1 MAYANSL
8 LSTGERILH
17 REKQHWFVFVWG
29 ARLTILAIIIA
40 IILAWLRNSVG
51 EEGIEGSFRTL
62 LTLVTVVLFVA
73 GLANLLWTVFR
84 YMSQEY
90 VITNRRVLQVAG
102 VLNKESTDS
111 SLEKINDARLRQ
123 SLFGRMFGFGDLDV
137 MTAAEVGIE
146 PFKMI
151 KDPVEFKK
159 QMLDAKHEFEVDME
173 RQGWAPS
180 PPARAAG
187 DGGTASSD
195 APTTTTP
202 LPAAT
207 PAAPAPPVTPAVAAA
222 PDVAAA
228 AQPAS
233 PAPPDLSPDE
243 VTRTL
248 ASLADLRDRGAISAE
263 EYEAKKADLLGRL

>member
-1 MAYANSL
+1 MAYADSL
-8 LSTGERILH
+8 LSTGERIIH

-40 IILAWLRNSVG
+40 LILFWLRGGVG
-51 EEGIEGSFRTL
+51 EEGIEGGFRTL
-62 LTLVTVVLFVA
+62 LTIVTVVLFFA
-73 GLANLLWTVFR
+73 GLANLIWTVFS

-90 VITNRRVLQVAG
+90 VITNRRVLQVSG
-102 VLNKESTDS
+102 VLNKQSTDS

-159 QMLDAKHEFEVDME
+159 AMLDAKHEFEVDME
-173 RQGWAPS
+173 RAGWQPS
-180 PPARAAG
+180 PPIRDTSGAPAAATATSP
-187 DGGTASSD
+187 GGPTSGAP
-195 APTTTTP
+195 APT
-202 LPAAT
+202 
-207 PAAPAPPVTPAVAAA
+207 AAPAAA
-222 PDVAAA
+222 PPTQRVD
-228 AQPAS
+228 
-233 PAPPDLSPDE
+233 PDE

-248 ASLADLRDRGAISAE
+248 ANLADLRDRGAITPE
-263 EYEAKKADLLGRL
+263 EYEAKKADLLSRL